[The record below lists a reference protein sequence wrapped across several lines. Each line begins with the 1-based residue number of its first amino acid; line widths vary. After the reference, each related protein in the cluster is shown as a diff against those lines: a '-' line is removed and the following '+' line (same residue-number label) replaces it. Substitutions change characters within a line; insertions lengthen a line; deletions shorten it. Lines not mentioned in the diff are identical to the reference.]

1 MEDGMYKVIFVDD
14 EPYISTGLDM
24 LLDWEKYGIEK
35 AGNAEDGEEALKL
48 IYELQ
53 PDIVITDICMPYL
66 SGLELIKR
74 CNAELKKI
82 PKFLMLTGYG
92 ELEYI
97 KQAMRL
103 GAAGYLLKPID
114 RRELKE
120 HIERIIGE
128 LELERKNG
136 AGAAEQLSLA
146 DGSME
151 SLRHTAETLENDKK
165 ISIDISA
172 ANDCIKYGRLDD
184 AQKEIHLM
192 SDRLRESGASM
203 RRVCGCASVLMVSLY
218 RYSERAG
225 AALEA
230 KFNEAIVRV
239 SEAKTINETEKVLD
253 GIIRLVKQELA
264 GKTEA
269 NDIANIMD
277 YIEENYRK
285 DISMVE
291 IGKEFCLRT
300 AEVSRLIKAAT
311 GMKFNEYINKL
322 RICETCRLLSSTD
335 RNINDIMSEL
345 GYKDYFYFTK
355 KFKKFTGCLPSQYR
369 KRVRGE

>member
-1 MEDGMYKVIFVDD
+1 MYKVIFVDD
-14 EPYISTGLDM
+14 EPYISTGLDI

-35 AGNAEDGEEALKL
+35 VGNAEDGTEAFKL
-48 IYELQ
+48 ICEHQ
-53 PDIVITDICMPYL
+53 PDIVITDICMPGL
-66 SGLELIKR
+66 SGLELIER
-74 CNAELKKI
+74 CNAKLKKI

-97 KQAMRL
+97 KKAMRL
-103 GAAGYLLKPID
+103 GAVGYLLKPID
-114 RRELKE
+114 RSELKE
-120 HIERIIGE
+120 YIERIVGE
-128 LELERKNG
+128 LEGGRKTG
-136 AGAAEQLSLA
+136 ADAQKEISLS

-151 SLRHTAETLENDKK
+151 SFRHTAQTLENDKK

-184 AQKEIHLM
+184 ARKEIRLM

-230 KFNEAIVRV
+230 GFNEALVRV
-239 SEAKTINETEKVLD
+239 SEAKTINETEKTLD
-253 GIIRLVKQELA
+253 SIIQMVKQELA
-264 GKTEA
+264 EKTEA

-277 YIEENYRK
+277 YIEENYKK
-285 DISMVE
+285 DISMIE
-291 IGKEFCLRT
+291 IGNEFCLRT
-300 AEVSRLIKAAT
+300 AEVSRLIKVAT

-322 RICETCRLLSSTD
+322 RMGETCRLLATTD

-355 KFKKFTGCLPSQYR
+355 KFKKFTGSLPSQYR

>member
-1 MEDGMYKVIFVDD
+1 MYKVIFVDD
-14 EPYISTGLDM
+14 EPYISTGLNM
-24 LLDWEKYGIEK
+24 MLDWKKYGIEN
-35 AGNAEDGEEALKL
+35 AGSAEDGAEALEL
-48 IYELQ
+48 ISEQQ

-66 SGLELIKR
+66 SGLELIER

-128 LELERKNG
+128 LESERK
-136 AGAAEQLSLA
+136 AAAPGNIFAEIGLA
-146 DGSME
+146 DSSME
-151 SLRHTAETLENDKK
+151 SFRHTAETLENDKK

-172 ANDCIKYGRLDD
+172 ANDCIKYGRLED
-184 AQKEIHLM
+184 AEQEIRRM
-192 SDRLRESGASM
+192 FERMRGSGASM
-203 RRVCGCASVLMVSLY
+203 RRVCGCASVLLVSLY

-225 AALEA
+225 AALET
-230 KFNEAIVRV
+230 KFNEALLGL
-239 SEAKTINETEKVLD
+239 SGAKTINETEAALI
-253 GIIRLVKQELA
+253 GIIQSVKLALVD
-264 GKTEA
+264 KTEA
-269 NDIANIMD
+269 NDIASIMD
-277 YIEENYRK
+277 YIEENYKK
-285 DISMVE
+285 DISMIE
-291 IGKEFCLRT
+291 IGNEFYLRA
-300 AEVSRLIKAAT
+300 AEVSRLVKKAT
-311 GMKFNEYINKL
+311 GMKFNEYLNKL
-322 RICETCRLLSSTD
+322 RMSETCRLLATTD
-335 RNINDIMSEL
+335 RNINDIMLEL